1 MKYLFLIMVCLL
13 VGATYSCNGPEPE
26 IYLIPNDFRG
36 RVVILINQKNGISR
50 EYEGSSR
57 VYKIPASGVL
67 KTKFSSNTGSFDLDK
82 MKFYY
87 ADSVSREEIPIF
99 KVQKDTTLS
108 TSQIFYYANGIFAD
122 RKIEYIEFIVAPYYL
137 KDSFFS
143 KNADGVLIENESF
156 KERVDKEL
164 DKKE

>member
-1 MKYLFLIMVCLL
+1 M
-13 VGATYSCNGPEPE
+13 SCNKPEPE
-26 IYLIPNDFRG
+26 IYLVPKNYTGKIMVLLNSSNG
-36 RVVILINQKNGISR
+36 SQK
-50 EYEGSSR
+50 EYENGFR
-57 VYKIPASGVL
+57 IYRIPVSGIL

-87 ADSVSREEIPIF
+87 ADSVLREEIPIF

-156 KERVDKEL
+156 KERLDKEL
-164 DKKE
+164 DKKEYLYTFLLTGYSFASR